1 MLSNVVAE
9 LTHSRPG
16 DRGRRV
22 SSVLFLQRS
31 GQQGQARVW
40 ELTLNIPNKMS
51 CVSQGAASGQ
61 DPGIVTSSGKV

>member
-1 MLSNVVAE
+1 MLSNVVTE

-16 DRGRRV
+16 DRV